1 MGLLKQIGTHLFNLK
16 LAFFFPPFSGNE
28 YIFFFVPAGYDHF
41 LVDFVPCRTSA
52 ALDAIPCRIAAAL
65 DVKVCRISAALYV
78 KPCRISATL
87 DVKACRI
94 STALDVKPCRFSAS
108 LEAILCRISA
118 ALDIIPWQI
127 KLKKKHHIF
136 HKSIYHGNCYFRKHK
151 IVWKAFSWTTLK
163 FYQKSRYQSKCQI
176 ILIGHDP
183 FLATFR
189 KCLHLGHAFKAHVM
203 PSVTLVNYN
212 YVRDKIHT
220 LGIKSY
226 FWNKIHT
233 FHIKLIS
240 EKVSENNI
248 INSVFNVRI
257 LSSVKCEWCK

>member
-1 MGLLKQIGTHLFNLK
+1 MANKT
-16 LAFFFPPFSGNE
+16 E
-28 YIFFFVPAGYDHF
+28 
-41 LVDFVPCRTSA
+41 
-52 ALDAIPCRIAAAL
+52 
-65 DVKVCRISAALYV
+65 
-78 KPCRISATL
+78 
-87 DVKACRI
+87 
-94 STALDVKPCRFSAS
+94 
-108 LEAILCRISA
+108 
-118 ALDIIPWQI
+118 
-127 KLKKKHHIF
+127 KKHHIF

-176 ILIGHDP
+176 ISIGHDP

-233 FHIKLIS
+233 FHVKLIS